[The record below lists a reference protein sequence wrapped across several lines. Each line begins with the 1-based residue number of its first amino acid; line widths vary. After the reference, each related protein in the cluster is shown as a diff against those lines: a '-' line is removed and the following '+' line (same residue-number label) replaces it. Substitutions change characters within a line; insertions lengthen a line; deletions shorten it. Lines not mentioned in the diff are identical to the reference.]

1 MHIIYMYI
9 IFIRRIDIRYIR
21 YCILYLELLHI
32 HFEININNNLFKQ
45 F

>member
-9 IFIRRIDIRYIR
+9 IFIRRIDIRY
-21 YCILYLELLHI
+21 CILYLKLLYI